1 MTTIFCRSDSKFF
14 TELPKR
20 NPLDLAFGNL
30 TRKLNKKFRNSDREI
45 STKQILNKL
54 GLSNIKSFNKNEL
67 SNLNTFKDASFYCAI
82 KYIYD
87 EIKRVLDHYGIIQYV
102 SETFEE
108 GNQAIKFF
116 KSEGKFTEIR
126 EMNDLDVDKPFLIS
140 SVEFWKFEQHEK
152 VKSYKTRL
160 QYTYPV
166 VILLP
171 DDFSLDLEKILRK
184 VAN

>member
-1 MTTIFCRSDSKFF
+1 M
-14 TELPKR
+14 
-20 NPLDLAFGNL
+20 
-30 TRKLNKKFRNSDREI
+30 
-45 STKQILNKL
+45 
-54 GLSNIKSFNKNEL
+54 
-67 SNLNTFKDASFYCAI
+67 
-82 KYIYD
+82 
-87 EIKRVLDHYGIIQYV
+87 

-126 EMNDLDVDKPFLIS
+126 AMNDLDVNKPFLIS

-166 VILLP
+166 VMLLP
-171 DDFSLDLEKILRK
+171 DDFSLDLEKILKK